1 MAVQSVF
8 EILDGLTS
16 WTSKAK
22 KKSAMEYSLTVQAAK
37 AADAAANGAGG
48 GGTGYYHGG
57 GGGVSTDTDDTR
69 MSIAGRT
76 TTANVSS
83 GSTRGVREA
92 RNPNA
97 DDPFQC
103 IRALLAAVPKKL
115 LGQAAMRIRAYARAL
130 RYFEQHAREMV
141 QQKAR
146 SAQRGST
153 RGTSSSSGG
162 GSIQRQPQA
171 VDTSM
176 TANQHT
182 NTSSLL
188 SYCIRNDG
196 SSGGL
201 PDDLDASQLDQLTA
215 IFAKLDDP
223 DALQGVQ
230 MLRQMYGY
238 ENTAR
243 NRITELEQTD
253 DWMSALAEYGSLQA
267 EIAALPVEGVVE
279 DISSTIASSSSAS
292 SSSSSSSS
300 TRPSG
305 VPMVVE
311 QVGCTNNPQTA
322 IDMQTDVERGRL
334 RCLMEIGHLEA
345 VIDQTLGT
353 VQVTTPPPH
362 LSCLV
367 LSRALLLLP
376 LPLPCPPSSLLLQT
390 HHLTV
395 YPHPII
401 IPPSTFHSLPSY
413 HPPSPL
419 SIPFPL
425 IILPSHHVNFLRVLF
440 LTASARTGSSVDSPG
455 RRSIVEAHPM
465 EGSRPFPQSH
475 RPRLL
480 PSIIISHGGDDDAW
494 CVRGNQKCIIL
505 SLSPGRIGKFFV
517 PCVSHS
523 HTHWRH

>member
-1 MAVQSVF
+1 MF

-22 KKSAMEYSLTVQAAK
+22 KKSAIEYSLTVQAAK
-37 AADAAANGAGG
+37 AAANGAGG
-48 GGTGYYHGG
+48 GGIGYDHGG
-57 GGGVSTDTDDTR
+57 GGGVSMDTDDTR
-69 MSIAGRT
+69 MSMTFAGVAGRT

-130 RYFEQHAREMV
+130 RYFEQHAREMA
-141 QQKAR
+141 QQKTR
-146 SAQRGST
+146 SAQRDSN
-153 RGTSSSSGG
+153 RGTNGSSSSGG

-171 VDTSM
+171 VDTSKS
-176 TANQHT
+176 ANQHT

-267 EIAALPVEGVVE
+267 EIAARPVEGVVE
-279 DISSTIASSSSAS
+279 DASSTIAS

-300 TRPSG
+300 RPSG
-305 VPMVVE
+305 VPIVVE
-311 QVGCTNNPQTA
+311 QVGHTNNPQTA
-322 IDMQTDVERGRL
+322 TDMQTDVERGRL

-353 VQVTTPPPH
+353 VQVTTLPPPV
-362 LSCLV
+362 LPCSCLAPAPFTFAV
-367 LSRALLLLP
+367 PSPHITPALILPYPHLLIFPTLHFP
-376 LPLPCPPSSLLLQT
+376 FPSLL
-390 HHLTV
+390 
-395 YPHPII
+395 
-401 IPPSTFHSLPSY
+401 SY
-413 HPPSPL
+413 SPTT
-419 SIPFPL
+419 I
-425 IILPSHHVNFLRVLF
+425 
-440 LTASARTGSSVDSPG
+440 
-455 RRSIVEAHPM
+455 
-465 EGSRPFPQSH
+465 
-475 RPRLL
+475 
-480 PSIIISHGGDDDAW
+480 
-494 CVRGNQKCIIL
+494 
-505 SLSPGRIGKFFV
+505 
-517 PCVSHS
+517 
-523 HTHWRH
+523 